1 MDFSTLLQFPDISRI
16 SRSVETHIIIDPW
29 NSQFVKY

>member
-1 MDFSTLLQFPDISRI
+1 MDISTLLQYPDIF
-16 SRSVETHIIIDPW
+16 RSVETHIIIDPW